1 MAGNESKN
9 VLIRVPYATLLKLA
23 FFVLLIVSVI
33 KLWTVIL
40 MFTVAVLLAVMLDP
54 LIGFMERRGTKRGVA
69 VAAVALLLFGSLIA
83 FVVVIVPMMAK
94 QIVQI
99 GKDLPQIVSQ
109 LESGSPKLKSVVDS
123 VTAGVKQ
130 SPQLKQWLLRAP
142 LVGLYAVEA
151 MIGVVLVLVI
161 AVYLL
166 VEGRQMFE
174 WLLAFAPEK
183 NRPRIRRTACEA
195 SEVVL
200 AYMRGQAITCF
211 LCGGV
216 ALTTLLILHV
226 PAALPLAVLAFV
238 CDLVPVIGT
247 IVMTAP
253 AVLLAMLVSPAAAI
267 IVFAVYMAYHFIESY
282 FVIPRVYGKQMRLST
297 LTVLLAVTAGGAL
310 QGPVGAVLILPFVAV
325 YPIVERLW
333 LRTKL
338 QDDTVERHEEQATS
352 ETDTTPAS

>member
-1 MAGNESKN
+1 
-9 VLIRVPYATLLKLA
+9 
-23 FFVLLIVSVI
+23 
-33 KLWTVIL
+33 
-40 MFTVAVLLAVMLDP
+40 
-54 LIGFMERRGTKRGVA
+54 
-69 VAAVALLLFGSLIA
+69 
-83 FVVVIVPMMAK
+83 
-94 QIVQI
+94 
-99 GKDLPQIVSQ
+99 
-109 LESGSPKLKSVVDS
+109 
-123 VTAGVKQ
+123 VKQ

-226 PAALPLAVLAFV
+226 PASLPLAVLAFV